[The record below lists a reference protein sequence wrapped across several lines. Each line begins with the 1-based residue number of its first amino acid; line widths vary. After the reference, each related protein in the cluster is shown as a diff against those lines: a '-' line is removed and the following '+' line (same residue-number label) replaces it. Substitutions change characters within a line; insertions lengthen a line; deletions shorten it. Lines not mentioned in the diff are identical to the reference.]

1 VRRGHTTLVTT
12 GHRPSRRWLA
22 RLRFLL
28 TFGAFVILVLGHV
41 RRPLFFARHDC
52 RPRPNWPCF
61 AYEDAD
67 GGKVSIMDDTQSRER
82 RKVVVLGPI
91 PRDRIVTNTGE
102 RFEKY
107 GCVLYTSVALSSLLD
122 GGDTIV
128 PVSHVRQ
135 RDEGPIKEIL
145 KSFPNIDTS
154 RITSSA
160 DQGDGVELRYVEE
173 NRRVERQTNFMD
185 PILPAD
191 VSEVLDADAF
201 VCVPITDYEVGQ
213 ATLQHIKEHSRA
225 TVVLDAHGPTTT
237 LTSTGERRPRVWA
250 DQDTWLPCVDIL
262 KMNLEEAGSMWLGES
277 AQLTANPM
285 GEGPEELRD
294 LARHCLDRG
303 VGAVCVTLDEHGCL
317 AFYRD
322 GSGGVTQEFV
332 GPVAVEQVVDTTGAG
347 DSFAAGLAYGYLEY
361 RDYVVACQ
369 YGNAMGAQRCSGAEL
384 DVYLPREETERQIL
398 ATYGPRRRRLEA

>member
-1 VRRGHTTLVTT
+1 
-12 GHRPSRRWLA
+12 
-22 RLRFLL
+22 
-28 TFGAFVILVLGHV
+28 
-41 RRPLFFARHDC
+41 
-52 RPRPNWPCF
+52 
-61 AYEDAD
+61 
-67 GGKVSIMDDTQSRER
+67 MDDTQSRER

-91 PRDRIVTNTGE
+91 PRDRIVTNAGE

-107 GCVLYTSVALSSLLD
+107 GCVLYTSVALSSLLG

-128 PVSHVRQ
+128 PVSHVRR

-145 KSFPNIDTS
+145 ASFPNIDTS

-250 DQDTWLPCVDIL
+250 DQDTWLPYVDIL

-277 AQLTANPM
+277 AQLTVNPM
-285 GEGPEELRD
+285 REGAEELRD

-332 GPVAVEQVVDTTGAG
+332 DPVTVEQVVDTTGAG

-384 DVYLPREETERQIL
+384 DVYLPRQETERQIL